1 MRWKLFSD
9 HSYSLSSAERFSF
22 SQFPSNWNPIVNL
35 DWEEEDGAAAAAATA
50 VVVVVLRTV
59 CFCSKKRSEN
69 RQFRQASFL
78 APTQTAQCRIENP
91 LIFGNLFFKRILKL
105 GIGMAWN
112 WDKSSSW

>member
-35 DWEEEDGAAAAAATA
+35 DWEEEDGAAAAAAA

-69 RQFRQASFL
+69 RQFRQASSFL
-78 APTQTAQCRIENP
+78 AQTQTAQCRIGNP
-91 LIFGNLFFKRILKL
+91 LIFGNLFFKRIFKL
-105 GIGMAWN
+105 GIGM
-112 WDKSSSW
+112 KLG